1 MKPLRILN
9 QVLCIILVFKKE
21 KKKEKKM
28 VVYTGARCAA
38 WMVVLLYAGCVH
50 GQSPCKLTDVP
61 LKEGFDINRVSQC
74 MPFWSVDIS

>member
-1 MKPLRILN
+1 
-9 QVLCIILVFKKE
+9 
-21 KKKEKKM
+21 M